1 MLKTKKIDQYNT
13 CYSLVDEVFLRLDF
27 DLQPKIIADIAAGK
41 GAFLDAAY
49 ARWPKAKF
57 VGIDCDPSC
66 VSYLKRKNPKW
77 IIGQCNFLSERS
89 TNRCQ
94 ALNNLDRK
102 IDLVFLNPPFS
113 AKHTKVVK
121 TLFHNNL
128 VACSIGLAFVLN
140 STRFLNASG
149 RVICFLPISTLQ
161 SERDTLAWIKIRTFY
176 DVKIVNKFGN
186 NAFKGVSAK
195 IIAVELRPRKNIKP
209 YEAECIKIYPAHG
222 HGTIQTNVIRGGF
235 QMHMADEYS
244 SNGRVALIHT
254 TNLKNNN
261 VIIER
266 KLPKRAS
273 EKKIKGHLILVPRV
287 GKPDKKK
294 LVLKYFNDDIII
306 SDCLF
311 ALSCNSASDATN
323 IYNKISKSWGIIVN
337 AYNGACAPYLTKSK
351 LIRCLNHLGVSA
363 SSDSDKI
370 LELEKTGSY

>member
-13 CYSLVDEVFLRLDF
+13 CPSLVDEIFLRLDF
-27 DLQPKIIADIAAGK
+27 DFQPKIIADFAAGK
-41 GAFLDAAY
+41 GALLDTAY
-49 ARWPKAKF
+49 IRWPKAKF
-57 VGIDCDPSC
+57 VGTDCDPSC

-77 IIGQCNFLSERS
+77 IIGQCNFLSECS

-113 AKHTKVVK
+113 ARHTKVVK
-121 TLFHNNL
+121 TLFYNNL
-128 VACSIGLAFVLN
+128 LACSIGLAFVLN

-161 SERDTLAWIKIRTFY
+161 SERDTSAWINIRTFY
-176 DVKIVNKFGN
+176 DVKILNEFSN
-186 NAFKGVSAK
+186 NAFKGVNAK
-195 IIAVELRPRKNIKP
+195 IIAVELKPRKNRKS
-209 YEAECIKIYPAHG
+209 YESECIKIYPARENG
-222 HGTIQTNVIRGGF
+222 VIQTKVIRGGF

-244 SNGRVALIHT
+244 SNDRVTLIHT

-261 VIIER
+261 VIIGR
-266 KLPKRAS
+266 KLPTRAS

-294 LVLKYFNDDIII
+294 LILKYFNDDIII

-311 ALSCNSASDATN
+311 ALSCNSASDAKN
-323 IYNKISKSWGIIVN
+323 IYDKISKSWGIIVN
-337 AYNGACAPYLTKSK
+337 AYNGACAPYLTKLK
-351 LIRCLNHLGVSA
+351 LIRCLNYLGILA

-370 LELEKTGSY
+370 LELEKTG